1 MQQLDLKIHHIGF
14 VTNSIEK
21 SKEEFLKLGF
31 TAQTDTILDE
41 LQSVY
46 ICFLENKN
54 CLIELVEPMN
64 EQSSI
69 NKTLKKT
76 GVAPYHL
83 CYEVDDIEKAF
94 EDLTDNGFIPL
105 FRPVP
110 AKAINN
116 RLICYLYKKEIG
128 YFELINKQ

>member
-64 EQSSI
+64 EQSSV

-76 GVAPYHL
+76 GVL
-83 CYEVDDIEKAF
+83 
-94 EDLTDNGFIPL
+94 
-105 FRPVP
+105 
-110 AKAINN
+110 
-116 RLICYLYKKEIG
+116 LIISAMK
-128 YFELINKQ
+128 